1 MLGDCRQCEVFHWQI
16 LNVFFLSVTLFCGPA
31 TMSYLYH
38 LLKWLWCLQ
47 SFVKCH
53 TFVELSFIEYKT
65 LPNMLSQQTA
75 YVKKKKGKKG

>member
-1 MLGDCRQCEVFHWQI
+1 MY
-16 LNVFFLSVTLFCGPA
+16 FFLSVTLFCGPA

-47 SFVKCH
+47 SFVKYH

-65 LPNMLSQQTA
+65 LPNILSQQAA
-75 YVKKKKGKKG
+75 YVKKRVKKAKPS